1 MRVRTKAGEG
11 IFAHVRATD
20 DHRAGAAQKANR
32 VGVSTRSR
40 RMAQA
45 HATGSRHFTRDIEQ
59 VLYGNRDTFK
69 KGPRRTSCKTPVAV
83 IGFRPRTRGSH
94 RHERSPRI
102 GNAPK
107 RLLDQR
113 TGTKPL
119 PQADCNFRN
128 GSFPAKR
135 HCPGPCGPR

>member
-1 MRVRTKAGEG
+1 MT
-11 IFAHVRATD
+11 
-20 DHRAGAAQKANR
+20 
-32 VGVSTRSR
+32 
-40 RMAQA
+40 QA

-59 VLYGNRDTFK
+59 VLHGYRDTFK
-69 KGPRRTSCKTPVAV
+69 SGAWRTSRKAPVAV
-83 IGFRPRTRGSH
+83 IGIRPRTRGSN

-113 TGTKPL
+113 TGAKPL
-119 PQADCNFRN
+119 PQADCNFSN
-128 GSFPAKR
+128 GRFPAKR